1 MSGQDQEEDSDFC
14 WWPDVFD
21 KNIKTDCVSLIFPG
35 MGTLKYPR
43 QSLVIFSFSFM
54 VMCILSKV
62 RKSESDC
69 FSVQNVKNLSSVYD
83 LLACENSRP
92 SRETPLGPGA
102 KKDGCFR
109 RLMTCQELN

>member
-1 MSGQDQEEDSDFC
+1 MVYIQDC
-14 WWPDVFD
+14 
-21 KNIKTDCVSLIFPG
+21 ILLIFPG

-69 FSVQNVKNLSSVYD
+69 FSVQNVKILSSVYD
-83 LLACENSRP
+83 LPRIELTKEKRYL
-92 SRETPLGPGA
+92 RYLPLFNIILLIA
-102 KKDGCFR
+102 ELDQARTLKDR
-109 RLMTCQELN
+109 IIAALKVSLYI